1 VKLISSIAKM
11 GSLSAKWQ
19 QAGERIGLVPT
30 MGFFHDGHLAL
41 MREAVNQCD
50 KTVVSLFVNPIQFG
64 PKEDLAT
71 YPRDLDRD
79 MEMARAQGIDVLYHP
94 DVKDMYPLTFQTSIH
109 VGRLTEGLC
118 GEKRPGHFDGV
129 CTVVNKLFNQVS
141 PDMAIFGE
149 KDFQQLAVIRRM
161 VTDLDMGIQIVGYPT
176 VREKDGLAM
185 SSRNSYLDR
194 EQRQKALCL
203 NQAIQ
208 YAREKVAGDRVT
220 GIRQLEQ
227 EIITRIESVDGCTVD
242 YISIVDGHTLIPCDL
257 ADENSVLLLAVY
269 IDGAVRLIDNGKL
282 IL

>member
-1 VKLISSIAKM
+1 MKLISSIAEI
-11 GSLSAKWQ
+11 GSLSTKWQ

-30 MGFFHDGHLAL
+30 MGYFHNGHLAL
-41 MREAVNQCD
+41 MRESVRQCD

-79 MEMARAQGIDVLYHP
+79 MEMAREQGIDVLYHP
-94 DVKDMYPLTFQTSIH
+94 DAKDMYPQTFQTSIH
-109 VGRLTEGLC
+109 VDHLTEGLC

-129 CTVVNKLFNQVS
+129 CTVVNKLFNQVR
-141 PDMAIFGE
+141 PNMAIFGE

-161 VTDLDMGIQIVGYPT
+161 VTDLDMDIQVIGYPT
-176 VREKDGLAM
+176 VREEDGLAM

-194 EQRQKALCL
+194 KQRQKALCL
-203 NQAIQ
+203 NQSIQ
-208 YAREKVAGDRVT
+208 YARDKVAGDRDLN
-220 GIRQLEQ
+220 IRQLEQ
-227 EIITRIESVDGCTVD
+227 EIKSRIESVDGCTVD
-242 YISIVDGHTLIPCDL
+242 YVSIVDGESLMPCSL

-269 IDGAVRLIDNGKL
+269 IDGSVRLIDNGKL